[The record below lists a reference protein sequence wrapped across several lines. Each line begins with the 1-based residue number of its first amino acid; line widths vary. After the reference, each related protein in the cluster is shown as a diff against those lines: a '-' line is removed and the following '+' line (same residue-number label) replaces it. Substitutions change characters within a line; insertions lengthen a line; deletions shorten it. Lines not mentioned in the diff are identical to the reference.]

1 MVQIEFVTVDNMPAV
16 KETRQYSD
24 GTVCQRL
31 YQGGELIDATWLNRP
46 GFMKTPVIEHREV
59 QLYNHH
65 YLNK

>member
-1 MVQIEFVTVDNMPAV
+1 MPAV